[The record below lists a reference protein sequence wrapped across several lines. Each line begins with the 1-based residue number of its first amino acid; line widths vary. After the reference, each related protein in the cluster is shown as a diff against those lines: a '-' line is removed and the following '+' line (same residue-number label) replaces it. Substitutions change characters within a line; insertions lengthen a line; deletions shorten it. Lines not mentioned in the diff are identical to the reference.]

1 MINCI
6 FDDNT
11 NGSIGFYKDL
21 KSGLI
26 KQAKEFIDKGYYEDA
41 TETITILDDLKSYD
55 NYNGLLLIHDNNGM
69 GWTCEKY
76 KPEKV

>member
-1 MINCI
+1 MDNCI

-26 KQAKEFIDKGYYEDA
+26 KQTKEFIDKGYYEDA
-41 TETITILDDLKSYD
+41 TEAITILDDLENYD
-55 NYNGLLLIHDNNGM
+55 NYNGLLLIQDNNGM
-69 GWTCEKY
+69 GYTIREYEKGD
-76 KPEKV
+76 